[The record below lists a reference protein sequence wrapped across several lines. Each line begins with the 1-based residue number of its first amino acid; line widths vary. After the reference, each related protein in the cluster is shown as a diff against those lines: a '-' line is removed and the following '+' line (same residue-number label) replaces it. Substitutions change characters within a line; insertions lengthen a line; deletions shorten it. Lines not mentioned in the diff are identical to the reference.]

1 MQTESN
7 INLTTYEDGNT
18 TVKKTGILERNFSER
33 TVKIIK
39 TIGFVFQYVFM
50 DIAFPLIL
58 YFTLKHPL
66 GELYATIISSIPSLL
81 SVIWS
86 ILIKRRFEP
95 LPILIIFAFSI
106 GLGLSLGL
114 KDAKLHQING
124 PIITTVI
131 GTSYIATVNFKR
143 PVIYYFTRPWITK
156 NELEKIREFDLKWE
170 NPYIINSM
178 KVVSVVWGLGFILQS
193 IANVVLIFTID
204 LDSVMIWGH
213 VLTFGTIAILL
224 VWSYI
229 YKNFKT
235 KQYQKQNQQDP
246 TYRV

>member
-1 MQTESN
+1 
-7 INLTTYEDGNT
+7 
-18 TVKKTGILERNFSER
+18 GILERNFSKR

-39 TIGFVFQYVFM
+39 TLGFVFQYVFL

-58 YFTLKHPL
+58 YFTLKRPL
-66 GELYATIISSIPSLL
+66 GELYATVISSIPSLL

-95 LPILIIFAFSI
+95 LPILIIFAFTI

-114 KDAKLHQING
+114 NDAKLHQING

-131 GTSYIATVNFKR
+131 GTSYIVSINFKR
-143 PVIYYFTRPWITK
+143 PIIYYFTRPWITK
-156 NELEKIREFDLKWE
+156 NDPEKMREFDLKWE
-170 NPYIINSM
+170 NPYIFNAM
-178 KVVSVVWGLGFILQS
+178 KIVSIVWGLGFILQS
-193 IANVVLIFTID
+193 IINVVLIFTID

-224 VWSYI
+224 VWSYF
-229 YKNFKT
+229 YKNIKT
-235 KQYQKQNQQDP
+235 KQFQEQNQQDLS
-246 TYRV
+246 YRV